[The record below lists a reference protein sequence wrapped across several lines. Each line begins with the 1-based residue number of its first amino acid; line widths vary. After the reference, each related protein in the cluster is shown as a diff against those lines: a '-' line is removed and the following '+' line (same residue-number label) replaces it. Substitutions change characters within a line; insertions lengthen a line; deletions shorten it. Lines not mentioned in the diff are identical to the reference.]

1 MRVAYTGRNIEV
13 TSALRDFTEAHLK
26 KIRKILGEAI
36 HVHMTLTVQKHRQ
49 IAEIHLHTRSLDI
62 NGLEETN
69 DMYASINAVLE
80 KAERQALKHK
90 GKKITRKRHPGQ
102 TASRPPSNSPSSTN
116 RPPSGTPRVIKSTS
130 FAPKPMTVEE
140 AVQEV
145 SGANGNFLVFR
156 NAESE
161 KVSVL
166 YKRKD
171 GNFGL
176 IEP

>member
-1 MRVAYTGRNIEV
+1 MQVAYTGRNIEV
-13 TSALRDFTEAHLK
+13 TPALRDFTEGHLK

-36 HVHMTLTVQKHRQ
+36 HVHITLTVQKHRQ

-62 NGLEETN
+62 NGLEETD

-90 GKKITRKRHPGQ
+90 GKKITRKRHS
-102 TASRPPSNSPSSTN
+102 ASRPSSNSPSSN
-116 RPPSGTPRVIKSTS
+116 RPPSQAPRVIKSTS
-130 FAPKPMTVEE
+130 FAAKPMTVEE

-145 SGANGNFLVFR
+145 NGGNGNFLVFR

-161 KVSVL
+161 RVNVV

>member
-1 MRVAYTGRNIEV
+1 MRVEYTGRHIEV
-13 TSALRDFTEAHLK
+13 TPALRAFTEGRLK
-26 KIRKILGEAI
+26 KIRKVLGEGI
-36 HVHMTLTVQKHRQ
+36 DVHMILTVQKHRRL
-49 IAEIHLHTRSLDI
+49 AEINLHSRSFKI
-62 NGLEETN
+62 HGLEETN
-69 DMYASINAVLE
+69 DMHASINAVLE

-90 GKKITRKRHPGQ
+90 GKKIARKRKSSHSAPRSTSNHPSQ
-102 TASRPPSNSPSSTN
+102 SN
-116 RPPSGTPRVIKSTS
+116 RLESGVPRVIKSKS
-130 FAPKPMTVEE
+130 FAANLMTVEE

-145 SGANGNFLVFR
+145 NGSKSNFLVFR

-161 KVSVL
+161 RISVV

>member
-1 MRVAYTGRNIEV
+1 MQVAYTGRNIEV
-13 TSALRDFTEAHLK
+13 TSALRDFTEGHLK

-36 HVHMTLTVQKHRQ
+36 HVHVTLTVQKHRQ
-49 IAEIHLHTRSLDI
+49 IAEVHLHSRSLDI

-69 DMYASINAVLE
+69 DMYASINAVLD

-90 GKKITRKRHPGQ
+90 GKKITRKRHP
-102 TASRPPSNSPSSTN
+102 ASRPASTPSTSPN
-116 RPPSGTPRVIKSTS
+116 RPPSGVPRVIKSTS
-130 FAPKPMTVEE
+130 FAAKPMTIEE

-145 SGANGNFLVFR
+145 SGSDGNFLVFR
-156 NAESE
+156 NADSE
-161 KVSVL
+161 KISVV

>member
-1 MRVAYTGRNIEV
+1 MQVAYTGRNIEV
-13 TSALRDFTEAHLK
+13 TPALRDFTEGHLR

-49 IAEIHLHTRSLDI
+49 IAEIHLHSRSLDI

-69 DMYASINAVLE
+69 DMQASINAVLE
-80 KAERQALKHK
+80 KRPKRQALKYK
-90 GKKITRKRHPGQ
+90 GKKITRKRHP
-102 TASRPPSNSPSSTN
+102 ASRPSSNPPSSN
-116 RPPSGTPRVIKSTS
+116 RPPAQAPRVIKSNA
-130 FAPKPMTVEE
+130 FAAKPMTVEE
-140 AVQEV
+140 AVREV
-145 SGANGNFLVFR
+145 NGGDGNFLVFR

-161 KVSVL
+161 KVNVV

>member
-1 MRVAYTGRNIEV
+1 MQVAYTGRNIEV

-49 IAEIHLHTRSLDI
+49 IAEIHLHSRSLDI

-90 GKKITRKRHPGQ
+90 GKKITRKRHPV
-102 TASRPPSNSPSSTN
+102 SRPSSNSPGSRN
-116 RPPSGTPRVIKSTS
+116 RPPSQAPRVIKSTS
-130 FAPKPMTVEE
+130 FAAKPMTVEE

-145 SGANGNFLVFR
+145 NGGNGNFLVFR

-161 KVSVL
+161 KVNVV

>member
-1 MRVAYTGRNIEV
+1 MQVAYTGRNIEV
-13 TSALRDFTEAHLK
+13 TSALRDFTEEHLR

-49 IAEIHLHTRSLDI
+49 IAEVHLHSRSLDI

-69 DMYASINAVLE
+69 DMYASITAVLE

-90 GKKITRKRHPGQ
+90 GKKITRKRHPG
-102 TASRPPSNSPSSTN
+102 SRPASTPSTSPN
-116 RPPSGTPRVIKSTS
+116 RPPSGVPRVIKSTS
-130 FAPKPMTVEE
+130 FADKPMTVEE

-145 SGANGNFLVFR
+145 NGSNDNFLVFR
-156 NAESE
+156 NADSE
-161 KVSVL
+161 KVSVV

>member
-1 MRVAYTGRNIEV
+1 MQVAYTGRNIEV
-13 TSALRDFTEAHLK
+13 TSALRDFTEGHLR

-36 HVHMTLTVQKHRQ
+36 HVHVTLTVQKHRQ
-49 IAEIHLHTRSLDI
+49 IAEVHLHSRSLDI

-69 DMYASINAVLE
+69 DMYASINAVLD

-90 GKKITRKRHPGQ
+90 GKKITRKRHP
-102 TASRPPSNSPSSTN
+102 ASRPASTPSISPN
-116 RPPSGTPRVIKSTS
+116 RPPSGVPRVIKSTS
-130 FAPKPMTVEE
+130 FAAKPMTIEE

-145 SGANGNFLVFR
+145 SGSNGNFLVFR
-156 NAESE
+156 NADSA
-161 KVSVL
+161 KISVV

>member
-1 MRVAYTGRNIEV
+1 MRVEYTGRNIEV
-13 TSALRDFTEAHLK
+13 TPALRDFTEGHLK
-26 KIRKILGEAI
+26 KIRKILGETI

-49 IAEIHLHTRSLDI
+49 IAEIHLHTRSFDI
-62 NGLEETN
+62 NGVEETS
-69 DMYASINAVLE
+69 DMHASINAVLE

-90 GKKITRKRHPGQ
+90 GKKITRKRKSSHP
-102 TASRPPSNSPSSTN
+102 TPRPLSNSPSSSN
-116 RPPSGTPRVIKSTS
+116 RPPSGAPRVIKSTS
-130 FAPKPMTVEE
+130 FATRAMTVEE

-145 SGANGNFLVFR
+145 DGANSNFLVFR

-161 KVSVL
+161 RVSVL

>member
-1 MRVAYTGRNIEV
+1 MQVAYTGRNIEV
-13 TSALRDFTEAHLK
+13 TSALRDFTEGHLK

-36 HVHMTLTVQKHRQ
+36 HVHVTLTVQKHRQ
-49 IAEIHLHTRSLDI
+49 IAEVHLHSRSLDI

-69 DMYASINAVLE
+69 DMYASINAVLD

-90 GKKITRKRHPGQ
+90 GKKITRKRHP
-102 TASRPPSNSPSSTN
+102 ASRPASTPSTSPN
-116 RPPSGTPRVIKSTS
+116 RPPSGVPRVIKSTS
-130 FAPKPMTVEE
+130 FAAKPMSVEE

-145 SGANGNFLVFR
+145 SGSDGNFLVFR
-156 NAESE
+156 NADSE
-161 KVSVL
+161 KISVV

>member
-13 TSALRDFTEAHLK
+13 TSALRDFTEGHLG

-36 HVHMTLTVQKHRQ
+36 QVHMTLTVQKHRQ
-49 IAEIHLHTRSLDI
+49 IAEVHLHSRSLDI

-90 GKKITRKRHPGQ
+90 GKKITRKRHP
-102 TASRPPSNSPSSTN
+102 TSRPASTPPGRPN
-116 RPPSGTPRVIKSTS
+116 RAPSGVPRVIKSTS
-130 FAPKPMTVEE
+130 FTAKPMTVEE
-140 AVQEV
+140 AVREV
-145 SGANGNFLVFR
+145 DGANGNFLVFR

-171 GNFGL
+171 GHFGL

>member
-1 MRVAYTGRNIEV
+1 MRVEYTGRHIDV
-13 TSALRDFTEAHLK
+13 TPALRDFTEGHLK

-36 HVHMTLTVQKHRQ
+36 DVHMILTVQKHRHL
-49 IAEIHLHTRSLDI
+49 AEINLNSRSLKI

-80 KAERQALKHK
+80 KVERQVLKLK
-90 GKKITRKRHPGQ
+90 GKKIARKRKSNPSAPRS
-102 TASRPPSNSPSSTN
+102 ASNPLSRSN
-116 RPPSGTPRVIKSTS
+116 RPEPGGGRVIKSKS
-130 FAPKPMTVEE
+130 FATKPMTVED

-145 SGANGNFLVFR
+145 NGSQSNFLVFR
-156 NAESE
+156 NVESE
-161 KVSVL
+161 RVSVV
-166 YKRKD
+166 YRRKD

>member
-1 MRVAYTGRNIEV
+1 MQVAYTGRNIEV
-13 TSALRDFTEAHLK
+13 TSALRDFTEGHLK

-36 HVHMTLTVQKHRQ
+36 HVHVTLTVQKHRQ
-49 IAEIHLHTRSLDI
+49 IAEVHLHSRSLDI

-69 DMYASINAVLE
+69 DMYASINAVLD

-90 GKKITRKRHPGQ
+90 GKKITRKRHP
-102 TASRPPSNSPSSTN
+102 ASRPASTPSTSPN
-116 RPPSGTPRVIKSTS
+116 RPPSGVPRVIKSTS
-130 FAPKPMTVEE
+130 FAAKPMSIEE

-145 SGANGNFLVFR
+145 SGSDGNFLVFR
-156 NAESE
+156 NADSE
-161 KVSVL
+161 KISVV

>member
-1 MRVAYTGRNIEV
+1 MQVAYTGRNIEV
-13 TSALRDFTEAHLK
+13 TPALRDFTEGHLR

-49 IAEIHLHTRSLDI
+49 IAEVHLHSRSLDI

-69 DMYASINAVLE
+69 DMYVSINAVLE

-90 GKKITRKRHPGQ
+90 GKKITRKRHP
-102 TASRPPSNSPSSTN
+102 ASRPASTPSTSPN
-116 RPPSGTPRVIKSTS
+116 RPASGVPRVIKSTS
-130 FAPKPMTVEE
+130 FAAKPMSLEE

-145 SGANGNFLVFR
+145 SGSDGNFLVFR
-156 NAESE
+156 NADSE
-161 KVSVL
+161 KVSVV

>member
-1 MRVAYTGRNIEV
+1 MQVAYTGRNIEV
-13 TSALRDFTEAHLK
+13 TPALRDFTEAHLK
-26 KIRKILGEAI
+26 KIRKILGESI
-36 HVHMTLTVQKHRQ
+36 HVHMTLTVQKHRH
-49 IAEIHLHTRSLDI
+49 IAEIHLHSRSLDI

-69 DMYASINAVLE
+69 DMYASINAVLD

-90 GKKITRKRHPGQ
+90 GKKITRKRHP
-102 TASRPPSNSPSSTN
+102 ASRPASIPPSSPN
-116 RPPSGTPRVIKSTS
+116 RPQPGVPRVIKSTA
-130 FAPKPMTVEE
+130 FAAKPMTVEE

-145 SGANGNFLVFR
+145 NGSNGNFLVFR

-161 KVSVL
+161 KVSVV

>member
-1 MRVAYTGRNIEV
+1 MQVAYTGRNIEV
-13 TSALRDFTEAHLK
+13 TSALRDFTEGHLK

-36 HVHMTLTVQKHRQ
+36 HVHVTLTVQKHRQ
-49 IAEIHLHTRSLDI
+49 IAEVHLHSRSLDI

-69 DMYASINAVLE
+69 DMYASINAVLD

-90 GKKITRKRHPGQ
+90 GKKITRKRHP
-102 TASRPPSNSPSSTN
+102 ASRPASTPSTSPN
-116 RPPSGTPRVIKSTS
+116 RPAPGVPRVIKSTS
-130 FAPKPMTVEE
+130 FAAKPMTIEE

-145 SGANGNFLVFR
+145 SGSDGNFLVFR
-156 NAESE
+156 NADSE
-161 KVSVL
+161 KISVV

>member
-13 TSALRDFTEAHLK
+13 TSELREFTEGHLK
-26 KIRKILGEAI
+26 KIFKILGETI

-49 IAEIHLHTRSLDI
+49 IAEIHLHSRSLDI

-90 GKKITRKRHPGQ
+90 GKKIARKRHP
-102 TASRPPSNSPSSTN
+102 ASRPTANSPSSN
-116 RPPSGTPRVIKSTS
+116 RPASQAPRVIKSTS
-130 FAPKPMTVEE
+130 FTAKPMTVEE

-161 KVSVL
+161 NVSVV

>member
-1 MRVAYTGRNIEV
+1 MQVAYTGRNIEV
-13 TSALRDFTEAHLK
+13 TSALRDFTEGHLR

-36 HVHMTLTVQKHRQ
+36 HVHVTLTVQKHRQ
-49 IAEIHLHTRSLDI
+49 IAEVHLHSRSLDI

-69 DMYASINAVLE
+69 DMYASINAVLD

-90 GKKITRKRHPGQ
+90 GKKITRKRHP
-102 TASRPPSNSPSSTN
+102 ASRPASTPSISPN
-116 RPPSGTPRVIKSTS
+116 RPPPGVPRVIKSTS
-130 FAPKPMTVEE
+130 FAAQPMTIEE

-145 SGANGNFLVFR
+145 SGSNGNFLVFR
-156 NAESE
+156 NADSA
-161 KVSVL
+161 KISVV

>member
-1 MRVAYTGRNIEV
+1 MQVAYTGRNIEV
-13 TSALRDFTEAHLK
+13 TSALRDFTQGHLK

-49 IAEIHLHTRSLDI
+49 IAEVHLHSRSLDI

-90 GKKITRKRHPGQ
+90 GKKITRKRHP
-102 TASRPPSNSPSSTN
+102 TSRPASTPSTSPN
-116 RPPSGTPRVIKSTS
+116 RPPPGVPRVIKSTS
-130 FAPKPMTVEE
+130 FAAKPMTVEE

-145 SGANGNFLVFR
+145 NGSDGNFLVFR
-156 NAESE
+156 NADSE
-161 KVSVL
+161 NVSVV

>member
-1 MRVAYTGRNIEV
+1 MQVAYTGRNIEV
-13 TSALRDFTEAHLK
+13 TSALRDFTEGHLK

-36 HVHMTLTVQKHRQ
+36 HVHITLTVQKHRQ
-49 IAEIHLHTRSLDI
+49 IAEVHLHSRSLDI

-90 GKKITRKRHPGQ
+90 GKKITRKRHP
-102 TASRPPSNSPSSTN
+102 ASRPASTPSTSPN
-116 RPPSGTPRVIKSTS
+116 RPPSGVPRVIKSTS
-130 FAPKPMTVEE
+130 FAAKPMTVEE

-145 SGANGNFLVFR
+145 SGSNGSFLVFR
-156 NAESE
+156 NAGSE
-161 KVSVL
+161 KISVV

>member
-1 MRVAYTGRNIEV
+1 MQVAYTGRNIEV
-13 TSALRDFTEAHLK
+13 TPALRDFTEGHLR

-49 IAEIHLHTRSLDI
+49 IAEVHLHSRSLDI
-62 NGLEETN
+62 NGLEETS
-69 DMYASINAVLE
+69 DMQASINAVLE

-90 GKKITRKRHPGQ
+90 GKKITRKRHS
-102 TASRPPSNSPSSTN
+102 ASRPSSNSTSSN
-116 RPPSGTPRVIKSTS
+116 RPPSHAPRIIKSTS
-130 FAPKPMTVEE
+130 FAAKPMTVEE
-140 AVQEV
+140 AVQEFD
-145 SGANGNFLVFR
+145 GGNGNFLVFR

-161 KVSVL
+161 KVNVV

>member
-13 TSALRDFTEAHLK
+13 TSALRDFTEVHLR

-49 IAEIHLHTRSLDI
+49 IAEIHLRSRSLDI

-69 DMYASINAVLE
+69 DMYASINTVLE

-90 GKKITRKRHPGQ
+90 GKKITRKRHP
-102 TASRPPSNSPSSTN
+102 TSRPASTPPSSPN
-116 RPPSGTPRVIKSTS
+116 RPASGAPRVIKSTS
-130 FAPKPMTVEE
+130 FAAKPMTVEE
-140 AVQEV
+140 AVREFN
-145 SGANGNFLVFR
+145 GANGDFLVFR

>member
-1 MRVAYTGRNIEV
+1 MQVAYTGRNIEV
-13 TSALRDFTEAHLK
+13 TSAVRDFTEAHLR

-49 IAEIHLHTRSLDI
+49 IAEIHLHSRSLDI
-62 NGLEETN
+62 NGLEETS

-90 GKKITRKRHPGQ
+90 GKKITRKRHA
-102 TASRPPSNSPSSTN
+102 ASRPSSNSASSKN
-116 RPPSGTPRVIKSTS
+116 RPPSQGPRVIKSTS
-130 FAPKPMTVEE
+130 FAAKPMTVEE

-145 SGANGNFLVFR
+145 NGGDGNFLVFR

-161 KVSVL
+161 KVNVV

>member
-13 TSALRDFTEAHLK
+13 TSALRDFTEGHLK

-90 GKKITRKRHPGQ
+90 GKKITRKRHPGHP
-102 TASRPPSNSPSSTN
+102 ASRLPSNSPSSTK
-116 RPPSGTPRVIKSTS
+116 RSPSGAPRVIKSTS
-130 FAPKPMTVEE
+130 FAAKPMTVEE

-145 SGANGNFLVFR
+145 NGADGNFLVFR

-161 KVSVL
+161 KVSVV

>member
-13 TSALRDFTEAHLK
+13 TSALRDFTEVHLR

-49 IAEIHLHTRSLDI
+49 IAEVHLHSRSLDI

-90 GKKITRKRHPGQ
+90 GKKITRKRHP
-102 TASRPPSNSPSSTN
+102 ASRPTPTPPSSPN
-116 RPPSGTPRVIKSTS
+116 RAPSGAPRVIKSTS
-130 FAPKPMTVEE
+130 FAAKPMTVEE
-140 AVQEV
+140 AVREFN
-145 SGANGNFLVFR
+145 GANGNFLVFR